1 MRGGGTKLAIP
12 AFVRRTREVEAI
24 GEKVDLRLGMLL
36 LLGCRMRE
44 PDSPA
49 PASAVAG
56 SVTVESKRIY
66 RCEWSPLIDEEAE
79 SLEEV
84 LNGTKGWRV
93 VADGVSHNPEVFAD
107 LVDLIEKVPPGS
119 EEGVPFCGFN
129 EHFLL
134 CEGDATGRLIG
145 FTAGNHGIMVWEM
158 EVDEEGRW
166 QKAPSGSRLG
176 TEEEKTAVR
185 ALLSKA
191 KFRPL
196 SPDGSRAL
204 TRGRLRF
211 PMPPMIPDAA
221 EKRARY
227 AAARERLHALWAGE
241 PDAIARMAGAAC
253 VLHESMPH
261 AFWTGFYR
269 VVGGGLVIGPYQG
282 TPGCSRIGWG
292 KGVCGTAWA
301 SGETQVV
308 PDVHAFPGHIA
319 CDGRA
324 ESEIVVPVKDGR
336 GTVVAVFD
344 VDSAEKA
351 AFDEVDREEL
361 EKIFAGWG

>member
-1 MRGGGTKLAIP
+1 
-12 AFVRRTREVEAI
+12 
-24 GEKVDLRLGMLL
+24 
-36 LLGCRMRE
+36 
-44 PDSPA
+44 
-49 PASAVAG
+49 
-56 SVTVESKRIY
+56 
-66 RCEWSPLIDEEAE
+66 
-79 SLEEV
+79 
-84 LNGTKGWRV
+84 
-93 VADGVSHNPEVFAD
+93 
-107 LVDLIEKVPPGS
+107 
-119 EEGVPFCGFN
+119 
-129 EHFLL
+129 
-134 CEGDATGRLIG
+134 
-145 FTAGNHGIMVWEM
+145 
-158 EVDEEGRW
+158 
-166 QKAPSGSRLG
+166 
-176 TEEEKTAVR
+176 
-185 ALLSKA
+185 
-191 KFRPL
+191 
-196 SPDGSRAL
+196 
-204 TRGRLRF
+204 
-211 PMPPMIPDAA
+211 MIPDAA

-227 AAARERLHALWAGE
+227 GAARERLHALWAEE

-253 VLHESMPH
+253 VLHGAMPH

-282 TPGCSRIGWG
+282 TPGCSRIAWG

-361 EKIFAGWG
+361 ERIFAGWG

>member
-1 MRGGGTKLAIP
+1 M
-12 AFVRRTREVEAI
+12 
-24 GEKVDLRLGMLL
+24 
-36 LLGCRMRE
+36 
-44 PDSPA
+44 
-49 PASAVAG
+49 
-56 SVTVESKRIY
+56 
-66 RCEWSPLIDEEAE
+66 
-79 SLEEV
+79 
-84 LNGTKGWRV
+84 
-93 VADGVSHNPEVFAD
+93 
-107 LVDLIEKVPPGS
+107 
-119 EEGVPFCGFN
+119 
-129 EHFLL
+129 
-134 CEGDATGRLIG
+134 
-145 FTAGNHGIMVWEM
+145 
-158 EVDEEGRW
+158 
-166 QKAPSGSRLG
+166 
-176 TEEEKTAVR
+176 
-185 ALLSKA
+185 
-191 KFRPL
+191 
-196 SPDGSRAL
+196 

-211 PMPPMIPDAA
+211 PIPVMIPDAA

-253 VLHESMPH
+253 ILHEAMPH

-361 EKIFAGWG
+361 ERIFAGWV